1 MARALMIGFSS
12 GGCPLTRH
20 PFQIGLASVVA
31 LVLLR
36 LTIGWHFCYQGLV
49 KLADPQFSSAPF
61 LSQAKGPLGDV
72 YRSLLDDWDGRRR
85 LSKENRSQLLT
96 RFDDYLTKF
105 KERYQPSPEQAAA
118 AEQMA
123 AARKAQTD
131 LFLKDNEDDLDTYLH
146 ELDRLSAAKESP
158 VPVANAP
165 RQPEPNTPGR
175 LSKAWS
181 FPPYQQKRVWDK
193 QTELQGQL
201 KGWMSEVEGYYAEFQ
216 QDLDGLVNDEQRAR
230 GGDRRELAGPPTPIE
245 QVDKVVSYGVTAIGV
260 CLLAG
265 LFTRLASFTGAL
277 FLLSIV
283 LAQPDWPGLYP
294 APHPSVGHSLF
305 VNKEFVEMMAMFALA
320 TTHVGR
326 WGGLDFFIHYCFVRP
341 LFGRRDAAPAKR

>member
-1 MARALMIGFSS
+1 M
-12 GGCPLTRH
+12 
-20 PFQIGLASVVA
+20 
-31 LVLLR
+31 LLR

-49 KLADPQFSSAPF
+49 KLEDPQFSSAPF

-85 LSKENRSQLLT
+85 LSKENRPQLLA
-96 RFDDYLTKF
+96 RFDDYLAKY
-105 KERYQPSPEQAAA
+105 KEHYQPSAEQIAA

-123 AARKAQTD
+123 AARKAQTE
-131 LFLKDNEDDLDTYLH
+131 LFLSDNADDLDTYLH
-146 ELDRLSAAKESP
+146 ELDRLAAAKESP
-158 VPVANAP
+158 APQANAAAAP
-165 RQPEPNTPGR
+165 AEAEHKNPVPLN
-175 LSKAWS
+175 KAWS

-201 KGWMSEVEGYYAEFQ
+201 KGWVKEVDGYFAEFQ
-216 QDLDGLVNDEQRAR
+216 QDLDGLLKDDQRER
-230 GGDRRELAGPPTPIE
+230 GGDRREIAGPPSKIE

-265 LFTRLASFTGAL
+265 LFTRLASFSGAL

-294 APHPSVGHSLF
+294 APHPAVGHSLF
-305 VNKEFVEMMAMFALA
+305 INKECVEMMALFALA

-341 LFGRRDAAPAKR
+341 LFGGRDADPAKR